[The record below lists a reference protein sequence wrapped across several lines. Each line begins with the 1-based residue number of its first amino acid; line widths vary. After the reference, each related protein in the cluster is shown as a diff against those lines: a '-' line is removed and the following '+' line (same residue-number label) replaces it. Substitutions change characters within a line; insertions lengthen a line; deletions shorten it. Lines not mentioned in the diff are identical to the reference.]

1 MKKLLETES
10 LPNVCI
16 LFQQMND
23 WIITNFNSIY
33 IEGSTP
39 ISWSSS
45 SGQRERE
52 RETQRERE
60 RKRERERERERKREE
75 EESTLLWLSSL
86 ARVRLHL
93 RCFGSFFFLSFHW
106 GAFGGFSLANLE
118 VRLPKVK
125 FFLKIKSHKSSFFI

>member
-1 MKKLLETES
+1 M
-10 LPNVCI
+10 
-16 LFQQMND
+16 
-23 WIITNFNSIY
+23 
-33 IEGSTP
+33 
-39 ISWSSS
+39 SWSSS
-45 SGQRERE
+45 GRQRQRE

-60 RKRERERERERKREE
+60 RERERKRE

-93 RCFGSFFFLSFHW
+93 RCFGFFFLPFFSGGGQFW
-106 GAFGGFSLANLE
+106 GFSLANLE